1 MTDHCVYL
9 ALGSNMGDRHAI
21 MSRAIDE
28 IGRLIGVVERRS
40 VFLETEPW
48 GFDSP
53 NRFLNACVRCRTTL
67 TPREVLATTQDI
79 ERQLG
84 RKSKSTYGQ
93 YHDRPIDID
102 ILIYD
107 DLHIDE
113 PDLHIPHPLMH
124 ERDFVMKP
132 LREIMD

>member
-21 MSRAIDE
+21 MNHAIDE

-67 TPREVLATTQDI
+67 TPHTANRRQHKPIASAGGDCRFSAEGRRARVYHYGDDHNRESGA
-79 ERQLG
+79 
-84 RKSKSTYGQ
+84 
-93 YHDRPIDID
+93 
-102 ILIYD
+102 
-107 DLHIDE
+107 
-113 PDLHIPHPLMH
+113 
-124 ERDFVMKP
+124 
-132 LREIMD
+132 